1 MCLFKVINKQKF
13 VYLVHLFS
21 IYIVTNHDRKENK
34 CGGRTIQSK
43 ISVCANPL
51 PPKSFS
57 NEMFKMM
64 LPSYS
69 IEHVS
74 YVQICFAC

>member
-1 MCLFKVINKQKF
+1 MCLFKVINKKKF

-43 ISVCANPL
+43 ILVCANPL
-51 PPKSFS
+51 PPKK
-57 NEMFKMM
+57 MIFK
-64 LPSYS
+64 
-69 IEHVS
+69 
-74 YVQICFAC
+74 